1 MPRSSVSVP
10 HGNRPRKRV
19 PGPVLAGLLCLLA
32 AALLAACGG
41 NENKAKRERVVPVTA
56 VAAVR
61 ENVPVTLSAVGNV
74 TPLASVEIKSRVGG
88 IIVKQLVQ
96 NGQDVEAGDLLF
108 QVDPRSFDLAIKEA
122 QARLDRDRAHL
133 NKAKE
138 DLRRY
143 SKLRELN
150 VVAQESYDN
159 TFAEATSLENTIR
172 LNEAALEQ
180 ARLDRDYAAIRA
192 PISGRVGIVQ
202 VNVGNVIKANDDR
215 TLCVINQIRPI
226 NVSFTLPERYLGE
239 IMERRRQG
247 PMRVSITPSGMTSTP
262 VDGDLAA
269 VDNAVDTTTGTIR
282 LLASY
287 PNDDTRFWPGQFA
300 RVELTLRTLKDALLL
315 PTGAVLQGMDGPY
328 VYVVKTAGDD
338 PASGTVEPRQ
348 VVTAHIV
355 GKRTVIRSGIEP
367 GDMVVLDGQV
377 GLSPGA
383 KVSIKNMGK
392 NAAKADGKGAA
403 GTPAKAPAEDKQ

>member
-1 MPRSSVSVP
+1 M
-10 HGNRPRKRV
+10 
-19 PGPVLAGLLCLLA
+19 LCLLA
-32 AALLAACGG
+32 TGLLAACGG
-41 NENKAKRERVVPVTA
+41 NDKKAKRERVVPVTA

-61 ENVPVTLSAVGNV
+61 EDVPVTLSAVGNV

-88 IIVKQLVQ
+88 IIERQLVQ

-143 SKLRELN
+143 SRLRDLN

-172 LNEAALEQ
+172 LGEAALEQ

-215 TLCVINQIRPI
+215 TLCVINQIKPI

-239 IMERRRQG
+239 IMERRKQG
-247 PMRVSITPSGMTSTP
+247 PMRVSITPSGTSTTP
-262 VDGDLAA
+262 VDGVLAA

-300 RVELTLRTLKDALLL
+300 RVELTLRTLKNALLL
-315 PTGAVLQGMDGPY
+315 PTGAVLQGMEGPY
-328 VYVVKTAGDD
+328 VYVVKTAEGD
-338 PASGTVEPRQ
+338 PTSGTVEARQ
-348 VVTAHIV
+348 VVTSHIV
-355 GKRTVIRSGIEP
+355 GKRTVVNSGIES
-367 GDMVVLDGQV
+367 GELVVLDGQV
-377 GLSPGA
+377 SLSPGA
-383 KVSIKNMGK
+383 KVSIKNERTGD
-392 NAAKADGKGAA
+392 AAQGPVPA
-403 GTPAKAPAEDKQ
+403 GDKQQ

>member
-1 MPRSSVSVP
+1 VP
-10 HGNRPRKRV
+10 
-19 PGPVLAGLLCLLA
+19 AGLLCLVLA
-32 AALLAACGG
+32 CLLAGCGSG
-41 NENKAKRERVVPVTA
+41 DKKARRERVVPVTA

-61 ENVPVTLSAVGNV
+61 EDVPVTLSAVGNV

-88 IIVKQLVQ
+88 IIEKQLVR
-96 NGQDVEAGDLLF
+96 NGQDVKAGDLLF
-108 QVDPRSFDLAIKEA
+108 QVDSRSFDLAVKEA

-143 SKLRELN
+143 SKLRDLN
-150 VVAQESYDN
+150 VVAQEQYDN
-159 TFAEATSLENTIR
+159 TYAEATSLENTIR
-172 LNEAALEQ
+172 LNEAALEK

-239 IMERRRQG
+239 IMERRKLG
-247 PMRVSITPSGMTSTP
+247 PMRVSITPSGASSTP
-262 VDGDLAA
+262 VEAELAA

-287 PNDDTRFWPGQFA
+287 PNEDTRFWPGQFA

-315 PTGAVLQGMDGPY
+315 PTGAVLQGMEGPY
-328 VYVVKTAGDD
+328 VYVVGTDEGD

-348 VVTAHIV
+348 VTTSHIV
-355 GKRTVIRSGIEP
+355 GGRTVVASGIEP
-367 GDMVVLDGQV
+367 GELVVLDGQV

-383 KVSIKNMGK
+383 RVSIKSAQGNDK
-392 NAAKADGKGAA
+392 SRDKGPA
-403 GTPAKAPAEDKQ
+403 GGERQ

>member
-1 MPRSSVSVP
+1 MPRSHFSKRN
-10 HGNRPRKRV
+10 GNRPRSKVLGRV
-19 PGPVLAGLLCLLA
+19 SAGLLCLVLVC
-32 AALLAACGG
+32 LLAACGG
-41 NENKAKRERVVPVTA
+41 NDKKARRERVVPVTA

-61 ENVPVTLSAVGNV
+61 EDVPVTLSAVGNV

-88 IIVKQLVQ
+88 IIERQLVQ
-96 NGQDVEAGDLLF
+96 NGQDVKAGDLLF
-108 QVDPRSFDLAIKEA
+108 QVDPRRFDLAVKEA

-143 SKLRELN
+143 SKLRDLN
-150 VVAQESYDN
+150 VVAQEQYDN
-159 TFAEATSLENTIR
+159 TYAEATSLENTIR

-247 PMRVSITPSGMTSTP
+247 PIRVSITPSGTSSTP
-262 VDGDLAA
+262 VAADLAA

-287 PNDDTRFWPGQFA
+287 PNEDTRFWPGQFA
-300 RVELTLRTLKDALLL
+300 RVELTLRTIKGALLL
-315 PTGAVLQGMDGPY
+315 PTGAVLQGMEGPY
-328 VYVVKTAGDD
+328 VYVVKTAEND
-338 PASGTVEPRQ
+338 PASGTVEARQ
-348 VVTAHIV
+348 VATSHIV
-355 GKRTVIRSGIEP
+355 GRRTVVDSGIEP
-367 GDMVVLDGQV
+367 GELVVLDGQV

-383 KVSIKNMGK
+383 RVAVKNGQ
-392 NAAKADGKGAA
+392 AKGGEK
-403 GTPAKAPAEDKQ
+403 PPAEGGQ

>member
-1 MPRSSVSVP
+1 VPRSHLP
-10 HGNRPRKRV
+10 EHHENRTRNRV
-19 PGPVLAGLLCLLA
+19 PGPLSAGLLCLLA
-32 AALLAACGG
+32 ACLLAACGG
-41 NENKAKRERVVPVTA
+41 NDKKARRERVVPVTA

-61 ENVPVTLSAVGNV
+61 EDVPVTLSAVGNV
-74 TPLASVEIKSRVGG
+74 TPLASVEVKSRVGG
-88 IIVKQLVQ
+88 IIERQLVR
-96 NGQDVEAGDLLF
+96 NGQDVKAGDLLF
-108 QVDPRSFDLAIKEA
+108 QVDPRAFDLAVKEA

-133 NKAKE
+133 DKAKK

-143 SKLRELN
+143 SKLRDLN
-150 VVAQESYDN
+150 VVAQEQYDN
-159 TFAEATSLENTIR
+159 TYAEATSLENTIR

-192 PISGRVGIVQ
+192 PISGRVGIVR

-247 PMRVSITPSGMTSTP
+247 PMRVTITPSGAGAAP
-262 VDGDLAA
+262 VEADLAA

-287 PNDDTRFWPGQFA
+287 PNEDTRFWPGQFA
-300 RVELTLRTLKDALLL
+300 RVELTLRTLKGALLL
-315 PTGAVLQGMDGPY
+315 PTGAVLQGMEGPY
-328 VYVVKTAGDD
+328 VYVVKTAEGD
-338 PASGTVEPRQ
+338 PASGTVEARQ
-348 VVTAHIV
+348 VTTSHIV
-355 GKRTVIRSGIEP
+355 GGRTVVDSGIKP
-367 GDMVVLDGQV
+367 GELVVLDGQV

-383 KVSIKNMGK
+383 RVSIKNGPG
-392 NAAKADGKGAA
+392 DGAA
-403 GTPAKAPAEDKQ
+403 PAKG

>member
-1 MPRSSVSVP
+1 MPRS
-10 HGNRPRKRV
+10 HFFKRNGDRPRSRV
-19 PGPVLAGLLCLLA
+19 LGPASAGLLCLFLVC
-32 AALLAACGG
+32 LLAACGG
-41 NENKAKRERVVPVTA
+41 DDKTARRERVVPVTA
-56 VAAVR
+56 VAVVR
-61 ENVPVTLSAVGNV
+61 EDVPVILSAVGNV
-74 TPLASVEIKSRVGG
+74 IPLASVEIKSRVGG
-88 IIVKQLVQ
+88 IIEKQLVQ
-96 NGQDVEAGDLLF
+96 NGQDVKAGDLLF
-108 QVDPRSFDLAIKEA
+108 QVDSRSFDLAVKEA

-143 SKLRELN
+143 SKLRDQN
-150 VVAQESYDN
+150 VVAQEQYDTSYTD
-159 TFAEATSLENTIR
+159 ATSLENTIR
-172 LNEAALEQ
+172 VDEAALEK

-226 NVSFTLPERYLGE
+226 TVSFTLPERYLGE

-247 PMRVSITPSGMTSTP
+247 PIRVSITPSGASSTP
-262 VDGDLAA
+262 VEADLAA

-287 PNDDTRFWPGQFA
+287 PNEDTRFWPGQFA

-328 VYVVKTAGDD
+328 VYVVKTDEGD
-338 PASGTVEPRQ
+338 PTSGTVEPRQ
-348 VVTAHIV
+348 VATAHIV
-355 GKRTVIRSGIEP
+355 GKRTVVASGIEP
-367 GDMVVLDGQV
+367 GELVVLDGQV
-377 GLSPGA
+377 GLNPGA
-383 KVSIKNMGK
+383 KVAIKNARAQGQGK
-392 NAAKADGKGAA
+392 V
-403 GTPAKAPAEDKQ
+403 PAEDRQ

>member
-1 MPRSSVSVP
+1 VPRSLFP
-10 HGNRPRKRV
+10 EYDKNRAL
-19 PGPVLAGLLCLLA
+19 GPVASGLLCLLLA
-32 AALLAACGG
+32 CLLAACGDD
-41 NENKAKRERVVPVTA
+41 KKIRRERVAPVTA

-61 ENVPVTLSAVGNV
+61 EDVPVILSAVGNV
-74 TPLASVEIKSRVGG
+74 TPLASVEVKSRVGG
-88 IIVKQLVQ
+88 IIDKQLVE

-108 QVDPRSFDLAIKEA
+108 QVDSRSFDLAVKEA

-143 SKLRELN
+143 SKLRDLN
-150 VVAQESYDN
+150 VVAQEQYDN

-172 LNEAALEQ
+172 LNEAALEK

-192 PISGRVGIVQ
+192 PISGRVGIVR

-247 PMRVSITPSGMTSTP
+247 PVHVSITPSGTNATP
-262 VDGDLAA
+262 VAAQLAA

-287 PNDDTRFWPGQFA
+287 ANEDTRFWPGQFA

-315 PTGAVLQGMDGPY
+315 PTGAVLQGMDGAY
-328 VYVVKTAGDD
+328 VYVVKTGGGTS
-338 PASGTVEPRQ
+338 SGTVEARK
-348 VVTAHIV
+348 VIASHIV
-355 GKRTVIRSGIEP
+355 DERTVIASGIES
-367 GDMVVLDGQV
+367 GELVVLDGQV

-383 KVSIKNMGK
+383 KVSIKNE
-392 NAAKADGKGAA
+392 
-403 GTPAKAPAEDKQ
+403 PAEAGAQ

>member
-1 MPRSSVSVP
+1 MPRSHFP
-10 HGNRPRKRV
+10 EHDGNRPRCRV
-19 PGPVLAGLLCLLA
+19 PGQLPAGLLCLLLA
-32 AALLAACGG
+32 CLLAACGG
-41 NENKAKRERVVPVTA
+41 DDKKSRRERVVPVTA

-61 ENVPVTLSAVGNV
+61 EDVPVTLSAVGNV
-74 TPLASVEIKSRVGG
+74 SPLASVEVKSRVGG
-88 IIVKQLVQ
+88 IIDRQLVQ

-108 QVDPRSFDLAIKEA
+108 QVDSRSFDLAVKEA

-133 NKAKE
+133 DKAKE

-143 SKLRELN
+143 SKLRDLN
-150 VVAQESYDN
+150 VVAQEQYDN

-172 LNEAALEQ
+172 LNEAALEK

-192 PISGRVGIVQ
+192 PISGRVGIVR

-239 IMERRRQG
+239 IMERRGQG
-247 PMRVSITPSGMTSTP
+247 PLRVSITPSGTSSTP
-262 VDGDLAA
+262 VEADLAA

-287 PNDDTRFWPGQFA
+287 PNEDTRFWPGQFA
-300 RVELTLRTLKDALLL
+300 RVELTLRTLKGALLL
-315 PTGAVLQGMDGPY
+315 PTGAVLQGMEGPY
-328 VYVVKTAGDD
+328 VYVVKPDGGD
-338 PASGTVEPRQ
+338 PAAGAVEARQ
-348 VVTAHIV
+348 VATSHIV
-355 GKRTVIRSGIEP
+355 GKRTVVDSGIES
-367 GDMVVLDGQV
+367 GELVVLDGQV

-383 KVSIKNMGK
+383 RVSIKSGGNVG
-392 NAAKADGKGAA
+392 AGKG
-403 GTPAKAPAEDKQ
+403 PAKDGQ

>member
-1 MPRSSVSVP
+1 VPRSHFP
-10 HGNRPRKRV
+10 EHDENRTRRRV
-19 PGPVLAGLLCLLA
+19 LGPASAGLLCLL
-32 AALLAACGG
+32 LGCVLAACGG
-41 NENKAKRERVVPVTA
+41 EDKKVRRERVVPVTA

-61 ENVPVTLSAVGNV
+61 EDVPVTLSAVGNV
-74 TPLASVEIKSRVGG
+74 SPLASVEIKSRVGG
-88 IIVKQLVQ
+88 IIDKQLVK

-108 QVDPRSFDLAIKEA
+108 QVDPRSFDLAVKEA

-133 NKAKE
+133 DKAKE

-143 SKLRELN
+143 SKLRDLN
-150 VVAQESYDN
+150 VVAQEQYDN

-172 LNEAALEQ
+172 LNEAALEK

-239 IMERRRQG
+239 ILERRRQG
-247 PMRVSITPSGMTSTP
+247 SMRVSITPSGTSSTP
-262 VDGDLAA
+262 VEADLAA

-300 RVELTLRTLKDALLL
+300 RVELTLRTLKGALLL
-315 PTGAVLQGMDGPY
+315 PTGAVLQGMEGPY
-328 VYVVKTAGDD
+328 VYVVKTGDD
-338 PASGTVEPRQ
+338 PASGTVEARK
-348 VVTAHIV
+348 VAASHIV
-355 GKRTVIRSGIEP
+355 GRRTVIDSGVEP
-367 GDMVVLDGQV
+367 GELVVLDGQV

-383 KVSIKNMGK
+383 KVSIKN
-392 NAAKADGKGAA
+392 GKGDGA
-403 GTPAKAPAEDKQ
+403 GKGPARDGQ

>member
-1 MPRSSVSVP
+1 MNRLPGRSV
-10 HGNRPRKRV
+10 RPI
-19 PGPVLAGLLCLLA
+19 LAGLLCLLVA
-32 AALLAACGG
+32 GTLAACG
-41 NENKAKRERVVPVTA
+41 NDAKKARRARVVPVTA

-61 ENVPVTLSAVGNV
+61 EDVPVTLSAVGNV

-88 IIVKQLVQ
+88 IIEKQLVE

-108 QVDPRSFDLAIKEA
+108 QVDSRSFDLAVKEA

-133 NKAKE
+133 NKARE

-143 SKLRELN
+143 SKLRDLN
-150 VVAQESYDN
+150 VVAQEQYDN

-172 LNEAALEQ
+172 LNEAALEK

-192 PISGRVGIVQ
+192 PIPGRVGIVR

-215 TLCVINQIRPI
+215 TLCVINQIKPI
-226 NVSFTLPERYLGE
+226 NISFTLPERYLGE

-247 PMRVSITPSGMTSTP
+247 PLRVRITPSGTNAVP
-262 VDGDLAA
+262 AEAELAA

-300 RVELTLRTLKDALLL
+300 RVELTLRTLKGALLL
-315 PTGAVLQGMDGPY
+315 PTGAVLQGMEGPY
-328 VYVVKTAGDD
+328 VYVVKPAEGD
-338 PASGTVEPRQ
+338 PASGTVEARQ
-348 VVTAHIV
+348 VAATHIV
-355 GKRTVIRSGIEP
+355 GRRTVVESGIEE
-367 GDMVVLDGQV
+367 GELVVLDGQV

-383 KVSIKNMGK
+383 AVSVRNGP
-392 NAAKADGKGAA
+392 GAGEPPA
-403 GTPAKAPAEDKQ
+403 GGGEQ